1 MLLKQLVTVFIYL
14 FIYLFLLW
22 LNKLEVTNTHS
33 VNIFGCWFNNYIFAL
48 MSIYG
53 SRRVYGLFFL
63 PEAAN

>member
-1 MLLKQLVTVFIYL
+1 MLLKQLVTVFVYL

-22 LNKLEVTNTHS
+22 LNKLEVNNTHS
-33 VNIFGCWFNNYIFAL
+33 VNIFGCWLITTFFAL